1 MTRRIGSTPGSQKGL
16 IISTLE
22 GLRMLHRGS
31 DAEFRVKIHLLDR
44 EALEGENVPDS
55 LSRGMI

>member
-1 MTRRIGSTPGSQKGL
+1 MLRSQKGL